1 MEVAQQVAPTL
12 EAVLVMGPN
21 WVGDAVMSTP
31 VLANLRR
38 GLPKAKIEL
47 LVPAYVAPLFEEHPH
62 VDRVLIHGQQP
73 SWREC
78 LAQVRALRHRRYDV
92 ALLLPNSLRAALWA
106 WMIRP
111 PIRIGY
117 ATDGRR
123 WLLTHP
129 ISAEDVQPF
138 RRRGAHGCQ
147 AWQHQIEA
155 YLRLLASLQIPVV
168 ERLPLLARSN
178 AAEAEAER
186 LWACQGLRRDERII
200 GICPGAAFGP
210 AKRWWPERF
219 AALADRLMERLGIAV
234 GLFGSAAEAPLIDD
248 IRSRM
253 SQPAISFA
261 GQDTLGSFMALAARC
276 RVLITNDS
284 GAMHIASA
292 VGTPVVAMF
301 GPTDPRRTA
310 PMNPHATVLRHEV
323 RCSPC
328 FRTIC
333 PFADHPCMR
342 LIEVEEVYE
351 AVLHRLGMGHYS

>member
-1 MEVAQQVAPTL
+1 MEAAQQVASTL

-21 WVGDAVMSTP
+21 WVGDAVMSMP

-47 LVPAYVAPLFEEHPH
+47 VVPAYVAPLFEEHPH
-62 VDRVLIHGQQP
+62 LDRVLIRSQRP
-73 SWREC
+73 SWREH
-78 LAQVRALRHRRYDV
+78 LAQVRALRRRRYDV
-92 ALLLPNSLRAALWA
+92 VLLLPNSFRTGLWT
-106 WMIRP
+106 WMVRP
-111 PIRIGY
+111 PMRIGY

-129 ISAEDVQPF
+129 VAAEDVQPL
-138 RRRGAHGCQ
+138 RRRGAH
-147 AWQHQIEA
+147 AYRASENHQIEA
-155 YLRLLASLQIPVV
+155 YLRLLAPLQIPVV
-168 ERLPLLARSN
+168 ERLPQLTPSSRAK
-178 AAEAEAER
+178 AEAER
-186 LWACQGLRRDERII
+186 LWTYHGLGRDERVI

-219 AALADRLMERLGIAV
+219 AALADRLMERLGIRV
-234 GLFGSAAEAPLIDD
+234 GLFGSPAEVSLIDH
-248 IRSRM
+248 IRSLM
-253 SQPAISFA
+253 NQPAISFA
-261 GQDTLGSFMALAARC
+261 GQDTLSSFTALAARC

-310 PMNPHATVLRHEV
+310 PMGPQATVLRHDV
-323 RCSPC
+323 PCSPC

-342 LIEVEEVYE
+342 LIAVEDVYE
-351 AVLHRLGMGHYS
+351 AVLHRLGIDQ